1 VTKKGPRL
9 HTASIHTGGHRDFFW
24 PVLSQLNRL
33 DLRCVGPGPA
43 LVSGTNTFPET
54 KRISKSLN
62 FFNDLKIMKIGTWN
76 FTTLINNYRND
87 ILTDEF
93 RKFKLDLLG
102 VSETHILGVGT
113 MEVGDI
119 QFI

>member
-1 VTKKGPRL
+1 
-9 HTASIHTGGHRDFFW
+9 
-24 PVLSQLNRL
+24 
-33 DLRCVGPGPA
+33 
-43 LVSGTNTFPET
+43 
-54 KRISKSLN
+54 
-62 FFNDLKIMKIGTWN
+62 MKIGTWN
-76 FTTLINNYRND
+76 FTTLINNYRNA